1 MKLLHREDVEEAGY
15 EMPLEGLCANIDEF
29 NLEALKFAG
38 EWVLADDETLVADG
52 QQQNYLY
59 LVISGEVGIYKRNDQ
74 GQSQFIASLGQ
85 GEAFGEMAFLSGGVA
100 SADVQASGEGILW
113 RIDHER
119 MLEFI
124 GQGGPAGGQLC
135 LNIAS
140 ILSNRLVDGNRKV
153 VDMGKELQ
161 ASLQQLKQAS
171 QTGSTKDQ
179 ALRQMQGKVKGMQD
193 AFKGQ
198 SVKKSSFGWPAIAAT
213 IVAVLSLVG
222 LTVSLVTGGGG
233 ETAVGDSKLQEK
245 VDELTENEEFYQ
257 GLKARLESQNE
268 TLKSEK
274 AKLSKEREDLLA
286 QVSESMGKDAELNQL
301 KSKLADVERRLASAS
316 QSTTASPPTVVAST
330 LTPSVRPVRPSPAQ
344 AESPGDD
351 AKVVAWA
358 LKNSTL
364 VFPLHIQGKKLVT
377 LQDRTQQVKI
387 PVPSGSALKAL
398 RFHPS
403 APAVLIVSQP
413 TSDKFLA
420 SVSIADT
427 NFPEAVRPRYSAH
440 ERKVSGEAN
449 PLLSKPSTQSFR
461 PKPTTVAG
469 VSSSP
474 KPPSIPVKT
483 SSPEA
488 PVVAGKS
495 APGITTGRPLQP
507 QKPANILDSVA
518 SKPANRPDPRKPKSK
533 AENDHGTACV
543 CKDCR
548 SKKAGKSSLFGD
560 F

>member
-15 EMPLEGLCANIDEF
+15 AMPTEGLCANIDEL
-29 NLEALKFAG
+29 NLETLKFAG

-59 LVISGEVGIYKRNDQ
+59 LVISGEVGIYKSNDQ
-74 GQSQFIASLGQ
+74 GQTQFIASLGQ

-113 RIDHER
+113 RIDHDR

-140 ILSNRLVDGNRKV
+140 ILSSRLVDGNRKV

-161 ASLQQLKQAS
+161 TSLQQLKQAS

-213 IVAVLSLVG
+213 IVAVLSLAG

-233 ETAVGDSKLQEK
+233 EIAVGDSKLQEK

-286 QVSESMGKDAELNQL
+286 QVSEAMGKDAELNQL
-301 KSKLADVERRLASAS
+301 KSKLADVERRLALAS
-316 QSTTASPPTVVAST
+316 KSTTASPPTVVAST
-330 LTPSVRPVRPSPAQ
+330 LTPSVRPVRPSPTQ

-427 NFPEAVRPRYSAH
+427 NFAEAVRPRYSAH

-461 PKPTTVAG
+461 PKPTSVAG
-469 VSSSP
+469 VSSVP
-474 KPPSIPVKT
+474 KPSIPVKT

-488 PVVAGKS
+488 PVVAGKL

-533 AENDHGTACV
+533 AENDHGSACV

>member
-59 LVISGEVGIYKRNDQ
+59 LIISGEVGIYKRNDQ

-100 SADVQASGEGILW
+100 SADVQASGESILW

-124 GQGGPAGGQLC
+124 GQGGPEGGQLC

-140 ILSNRLVDGNRKV
+140 ILSSRLVDGNRKV

-161 ASLQQLKQAS
+161 ASLHQLKQAS
-171 QTGSTKDQ
+171 QAGSTKDQ

-213 IVAVLSLVG
+213 IVAVLSLAG

-233 ETAVGDSKLQEK
+233 EIAVGDSKLQEK

-301 KSKLADVERRLASAS
+301 KSQLADVERRLASAS
-316 QSTTASPPTVVAST
+316 KSTVVSAPTVVASPP
-330 LTPSVRPVRPSPAQ
+330 TPAVRPAPTQ
-344 AESPGDD
+344 AESPSDE

-427 NFPEAVRPRYSAH
+427 NFAEAVRPRYSAH
-440 ERKVSGEAN
+440 GRKVSGEAN
-449 PLLSKPSTQSFR
+449 PLLSKPATPSFR
-461 PKPTTVAG
+461 PKPTVAG
-469 VSSSP
+469 VSSVA
-474 KPPSIPVKT
+474 KPSFPVKT
-483 SSPEA
+483 SSPGT

-495 APGITTGRPLQP
+495 TPGITTGRPLQP
-507 QKPANILDSVA
+507 QKPANILDSVV

-533 AENDHGTACV
+533 AENDHGNACV

-548 SKKAGKSSLFGD
+548 GKKAGKSSLFGD

>member
-74 GQSQFIASLGQ
+74 GQSQFIASLGK

-161 ASLQQLKQAS
+161 ASLSQLKQAS

-198 SVKKSSFGWPAIAAT
+198 SVQKSSFGWPAIAAS
-213 IVAVLSLVG
+213 IVAVLSLAG
-222 LTVSLVTGGGG
+222 LSVSLVTGGGG
-233 ETAVGDSKLQEK
+233 ETAAGDSKLQNK

-257 GLKARLESQNE
+257 GLKTRLESQNE

-274 AKLSKEREDLLA
+274 TTLSKEREDLLA
-286 QVSESMGKDAELNQL
+286 QVSASMGKDAELNQL
-301 KSKLADVERRLASAS
+301 KRQLADVERRLASAS
-316 QSTTASPPTVVAST
+316 KSTVASPPTVVASSG
-330 LTPSVRPVRPSPAQ
+330 TPSFRPVPTP
-344 AESPGDD
+344 AESPNDD

-420 SVSIADT
+420 SVPIAYT
-427 NFPEAVRPRYSAH
+427 NFAEAARPRYLAH
-440 ERKVSGEAN
+440 ERKVTTEAN
-449 PLLSKPSTQSFR
+449 PLLSKPAAPSFR
-461 PKPTTVAG
+461 PKPSSVAG
-469 VSSSP
+469 VSSAP
-474 KPPSIPVKT
+474 NRGIPVKT
-483 SSPEA
+483 SSSEA

-495 APGITTGRPLQP
+495 TPSITTGRPLQL
-507 QKPANILDSVA
+507 QKPANILDSVV
-518 SKPANRPDPRKPKSK
+518 SKPSRPDPRKPKSK
-533 AENDHGTACV
+533 AENDHGNACV

-548 SKKAGKSSLFGD
+548 VKKAGKSSLFGD

>member
-140 ILSNRLVDGNRKV
+140 ILSSRLVEGNRKV

-161 ASLQQLKQAS
+161 ASLHQLKQAS
-171 QTGSTKDQ
+171 QSGSTKDQ

-198 SVKKSSFGWPAIAAT
+198 SVKKSSFGWPAIAAS
-213 IVAVLSLVG
+213 IVAVLSLAG

-233 ETAVGDSKLQEK
+233 EIAVGDSKLQEK

-274 AKLSKEREDLLA
+274 TKLSKEREDLLA

-301 KSKLADVERRLASAS
+301 KSQLADVERRLASAS
-316 QSTTASPPTVVAST
+316 KSTVASAPSVVAST
-330 LTPSVRPVRPSPAQ
+330 PTPSVRPAPTQ
-344 AESPGDD
+344 TESPNDD

-427 NFPEAVRPRYSAH
+427 NFAEAVRPRYSAH
-440 ERKVSGEAN
+440 ERKVSAKPIPCSRSL
-449 PLLSKPSTQSFR
+449 PLHHFVPNLARWQEYR
-461 PKPTTVAG
+461 
-469 VSSSP
+469 
-474 KPPSIPVKT
+474 
-483 SSPEA
+483 
-488 PVVAGKS
+488 
-495 APGITTGRPLQP
+495 L
-507 QKPANILDSVA
+507 
-518 SKPANRPDPRKPKSK
+518 
-533 AENDHGTACV
+533 
-543 CKDCR
+543 
-548 SKKAGKSSLFGD
+548 
-560 F
+560 

>member
-15 EMPLEGLCANIDEF
+15 AMPIEGLCANIDEI
-29 NLEALKFAG
+29 NLDALKFAG
-38 EWVLADDETLVADG
+38 EWVLADDEILVADG
-52 QQQNYLY
+52 QQQNFLY

-161 ASLQQLKQAS
+161 ASLHQLKQAS

-213 IVAVLSLVG
+213 IVAVLSLTG

-233 ETAVGDSKLQEK
+233 ETAVGDSKLQNK

-274 AKLSKEREDLLA
+274 TKLSKERADLLA

-301 KSKLADVERRLASAS
+301 KRQLSDVERRLASAS
-316 QSTTASPPTVVAST
+316 KSTVASPATAVASSP
-330 LTPSVRPVRPSPAQ
+330 TPSVRPAPTPS
-344 AESPGDD
+344 ESPNDD

-364 VFPLHIQGKKLVT
+364 VFPLHIKGKKMVT

-398 RFHPS
+398 RFHHS

-420 SVSIADT
+420 IVSIADT
-427 NFPEAVRPRYSAH
+427 NFAEAVRPRYLTH
-440 ERKVSGEAN
+440 QRKVTTEAN
-449 PLLSKPSTQSFR
+449 PLLSNPAATSFR
-461 PKPTTVAG
+461 PKPSSVAG
-469 VSSSP
+469 ASPGP
-474 KPPSIPVKT
+474 KPSLPVKT
-483 SSPEA
+483 SSPET

-495 APGITTGRPLQP
+495 TPGITTGRPLQP

-518 SKPANRPDPRKPKSK
+518 TKPATRPDPRKPKSK

-548 SKKAGKSSLFGD
+548 GKKAGKSSLFDD

>member
-1 MKLLHREDVEEAGY
+1 
-15 EMPLEGLCANIDEF
+15 
-29 NLEALKFAG
+29 
-38 EWVLADDETLVADG
+38 
-52 QQQNYLY
+52 
-59 LVISGEVGIYKRNDQ
+59 
-74 GQSQFIASLGQ
+74 
-85 GEAFGEMAFLSGGVA
+85 
-100 SADVQASGEGILW
+100 
-113 RIDHER
+113 
-119 MLEFI
+119 
-124 GQGGPAGGQLC
+124 
-135 LNIAS
+135 
-140 ILSNRLVDGNRKV
+140 V

-213 IVAVLSLVG
+213 IVAVLSLAG

-233 ETAVGDSKLQEK
+233 EIAVGDSKLQEK

-274 AKLSKEREDLLA
+274 AKLSKEREGLLA
-286 QVSESMGKDAELNQL
+286 QVSEAMGKDAELNQL
-301 KSKLADVERRLASAS
+301 KSKLADVERRLASTS
-316 QSTTASPPTVVAST
+316 KSTTATPPTVVAST
-330 LTPSVRPVRPSPAQ
+330 LTPTVRPVRPSPTQ

-427 NFPEAVRPRYSAH
+427 NFAEAVRPRYSAH

-461 PKPTTVAG
+461 PKPTSVAG
-469 VSSSP
+469 VSSVP
-474 KPPSIPVKT
+474 KPSIPVKT

-488 PVVAGKS
+488 PVVAGKL

-533 AENDHGTACV
+533 AENDHGSACV

>member
-59 LVISGEVGIYKRNDQ
+59 LIISGEVGIYKRNDQ

-100 SADVQASGEGILW
+100 SADVQASGESILW

-124 GQGGPAGGQLC
+124 GQGGPEGGQLC

-140 ILSNRLVDGNRKV
+140 ILSSRLVDGNRKV

-161 ASLQQLKQAS
+161 ASLHQLKQAS
-171 QTGSTKDQ
+171 QAGSTKDQ

-198 SVKKSSFGWPAIAAT
+198 SVKKSSFGWPAIAAS

-286 QVSESMGKDAELNQL
+286 QVSEAMGKDAKLNQL
-301 KSKLADVERRLASAS
+301 KSQLADVERRLASAS
-316 QSTTASPPTVVAST
+316 KSTVVSAPTVVAST
-330 LTPSVRPVRPSPAQ
+330 PTPAVRPAPTQ
-344 AESPGDD
+344 AESPSDE

-420 SVSIADT
+420 SVAIADT
-427 NFPEAVRPRYSAH
+427 NFAEAARPRYSAH

-449 PLLSKPSTQSFR
+449 PLLSKPATPSFR
-461 PKPTTVAG
+461 PKPTVAG
-469 VSSSP
+469 VSSVA
-474 KPPSIPVKT
+474 KPSFPVKT
-483 SSPEA
+483 SSPGT

-495 APGITTGRPLQP
+495 TPGITTGRPLQP

-518 SKPANRPDPRKPKSK
+518 SKPATRPDPRKPKSK
-533 AENDHGTACV
+533 AENDHGNACV

-548 SKKAGKSSLFGD
+548 GKKAGKSSLFGD

>member
-15 EMPLEGLCANIDEF
+15 AMPTEGLCANIDEL
-29 NLEALKFAG
+29 NLETLKFAG

-59 LVISGEVGIYKRNDQ
+59 LVISGEVGIYKSNDQ
-74 GQSQFIASLGQ
+74 GQTQFIASLGQ

-113 RIDHER
+113 RIDHDR

-171 QTGSTKDQ
+171 QTGSTKDH

-213 IVAVLSLVG
+213 IVAVLSLAG

-233 ETAVGDSKLQEK
+233 EIAVGDSKLQEK

-274 AKLSKEREDLLA
+274 AKLSKEREGLLA
-286 QVSESMGKDAELNQL
+286 QVSEAMGKDAELNQL
-301 KSKLADVERRLASAS
+301 KSKLADVERRLASTS
-316 QSTTASPPTVVAST
+316 KSTTATPPTVVASI
-330 LTPSVRPVRPSPAQ
+330 LTPTVRPVRPSPTQ

-398 RFHPS
+398 RFHPT

-420 SVSIADT
+420 IVSIADT
-427 NFPEAVRPRYSAH
+427 NFAEAVRPRYSAH
-440 ERKVSGEAN
+440 ERKVSGKAN
-449 PLLSKPSTQSFR
+449 PLLSKPATPSFR
-461 PKPTTVAG
+461 PKPTSVSG
-469 VSSSP
+469 VSSVP
-474 KPPSIPVKT
+474 KPGIPVKT
-483 SSPEA
+483 SSSEV
-488 PVVAGKS
+488 PVVAGKL

-518 SKPANRPDPRKPKSK
+518 SKPAIRPDPRQPKSK
-533 AENDHGTACV
+533 AENDHGSACV

>member
-59 LVISGEVGIYKRNDQ
+59 LIVSGEVGIYKRNDQ

-100 SADVQASGEGILW
+100 SADVQASGESILW

-124 GQGGPAGGQLC
+124 GQGGPEGGQLC

-140 ILSNRLVDGNRKV
+140 ILSSRLVDGNRKV

-161 ASLQQLKQAS
+161 ASLHQLKQAS
-171 QTGSTKDQ
+171 QAGSTKDQ

-213 IVAVLSLVG
+213 IVAVLSLAG

-233 ETAVGDSKLQEK
+233 EIAVGDSKLQEK

-286 QVSESMGKDAELNQL
+286 QVSESMGKDAKLNQL
-301 KSKLADVERRLASAS
+301 KGQLADVERRLASVS
-316 QSTTASPPTVVAST
+316 KSTVVSAPPVVAST
-330 LTPSVRPVRPSPAQ
+330 PTPTVRPAPTQ
-344 AESPGDD
+344 AESPSDE

-420 SVSIADT
+420 SVAIADT
-427 NFPEAVRPRYSAH
+427 NFAEAARPRYSAH

-449 PLLSKPSTQSFR
+449 PLLSKPAAPSFR
-461 PKPTTVAG
+461 PKPRVAG
-469 VSSSP
+469 VSSVA
-474 KPPSIPVKT
+474 KPSFPVKT
-483 SSPEA
+483 SSPGT

-495 APGITTGRPLQP
+495 TPGITTGRPLQP

-518 SKPANRPDPRKPKSK
+518 SKPATRPDPRKPKSK
-533 AENDHGTACV
+533 AENDHGNACV

-548 SKKAGKSSLFGD
+548 GKKAGKSSLFGD

>member
-1 MKLLHREDVEEAGY
+1 
-15 EMPLEGLCANIDEF
+15 
-29 NLEALKFAG
+29 
-38 EWVLADDETLVADG
+38 
-52 QQQNYLY
+52 
-59 LVISGEVGIYKRNDQ
+59 
-74 GQSQFIASLGQ
+74 
-85 GEAFGEMAFLSGGVA
+85 
-100 SADVQASGEGILW
+100 
-113 RIDHER
+113 
-119 MLEFI
+119 
-124 GQGGPAGGQLC
+124 
-135 LNIAS
+135 
-140 ILSNRLVDGNRKV
+140 
-153 VDMGKELQ
+153 
-161 ASLQQLKQAS
+161 
-171 QTGSTKDQ
+171 
-179 ALRQMQGKVKGMQD
+179 MQGKVKGMQD
-193 AFKGQ
+193 AFNGQ

-213 IVAVLSLVG
+213 IVAVLSLTG

-233 ETAVGDSKLQEK
+233 ETAVGDSKLQNK

-257 GLKARLESQNE
+257 GLKTRLESQNE

-274 AKLSKEREDLLA
+274 TTLSKEREDLLA
-286 QVSESMGKDAELNQL
+286 QVSASMGKDAELNQL
-301 KSKLADVERRLASAS
+301 KRQLADVERRLASAS
-316 QSTTASPPTVVAST
+316 KSTVASQPTVVASSG
-330 LTPSVRPVRPSPAQ
+330 TPSFRPVPTP
-344 AESPGDD
+344 AESPNDD

-420 SVSIADT
+420 SVPIAYT
-427 NFPEAVRPRYSAH
+427 NFAEAARPRYSAH

-449 PLLSKPSTQSFR
+449 PLLSKPATPSFR
-461 PKPTTVAG
+461 PKPTSVAG
-469 VSSSP
+469 VSSAP
-474 KPPSIPVKT
+474 KPSFPVKT
-483 SSPEA
+483 TSPDT
-488 PVVAGKS
+488 PVVASKS
-495 APGITTGRPLQP
+495 TPGITTGRPLQP

-518 SKPANRPDPRKPKSK
+518 SKPATRPDPRKPKSK

-548 SKKAGKSSLFGD
+548 GKKAGKSSLFGD

>member
-15 EMPLEGLCANIDEF
+15 SMPIEGLCANIDEL

-59 LVISGEVGIYKRNDQ
+59 LVVSGEVGIYKKNDQ
-74 GQSQFIASLGQ
+74 GQSQFIASLGTS
-85 GEAFGEMAFLSGGVA
+85 EAFGEMAFLSGGVA
-100 SADVQASGEGILW
+100 SADVQASGESILW

-140 ILSNRLVDGNRKV
+140 ILSNRLVEGNRKV

-161 ASLQQLKQAS
+161 SSLHQLKQAS

-198 SVKKSSFGWPAIAAT
+198 SVQKSSIGWPAVAAT
-213 IVAVLSLVG
+213 IVAVLSLAG

-233 ETAVGDSKLQEK
+233 ETVAGDSKLQEK
-245 VDELTENEEFYQ
+245 VAELTENEEFYQ

-286 QVSESMGKDAELNQL
+286 QVSEGMGKDAELNQL
-301 KSKLADVERRLASAS
+301 KSQLADVERRLASAS
-316 QSTTASPPTVVAST
+316 KSKIASPAPTVVAST
-330 LTPSVRPVRPSPAQ
+330 PAPSPRPAATQ
-344 AESPGDD
+344 AEAPGDD

-364 VFPLHIQGKKLVT
+364 IFPLQVQGKKLVT

-387 PVPSGSALKAL
+387 PVPSGNVLKAL

-420 SVSIADT
+420 SVPFAHT
-427 NFPEAVRPRYSAH
+427 NFAEAVRPRYLAH
-440 ERKVSGEAN
+440 QRKLTTEAN
-449 PLLSKPSTQSFR
+449 PLLSKPAAPSFR
-461 PKPTTVAG
+461 PKPSSVAG
-469 VSSSP
+469 ASSMP
-474 KPPSIPVKT
+474 KSSLPVKT
-483 SSPEA
+483 SSSEA
-488 PVVAGKS
+488 PAVGGKS
-495 APGITTGRPLQP
+495 TPGITTGRPLQP
-507 QKPANILDSVA
+507 QKPADILDSVA
-518 SKPANRPDPRKPKSK
+518 SKPSRPDPRKPKSK
-533 AENDHGTACV
+533 AENDHGSACV

-548 SKKAGKSSLFGD
+548 AKKAGKSSLFGD

>member
-29 NLEALKFAG
+29 NLESLKFAG

-59 LVISGEVGIYKRNDQ
+59 LVISGEVGINKRNDQ

-100 SADVQASGEGILW
+100 SADVQASGESILW

-140 ILSNRLVDGNRKV
+140 ILSNRLVEGNGKV

-161 ASLQQLKQAS
+161 ASLHQLKQAS

-198 SVKKSSFGWPAIAAT
+198 SIKKSSFGWPAIAAT
-213 IVAVLSLVG
+213 LVAVLSLAG

-233 ETAVGDSKLQEK
+233 ETAVGDSTLQEK

-268 TLKSEK
+268 TLKAEK

-301 KSKLADVERRLASAS
+301 KGQLADVERRLVSAS
-316 QSTTASPPTVVAST
+316 KSMVASSPTVVAST
-330 LTPSVRPVRPSPAQ
+330 PTPSVRPVPTQ

-364 VFPLHIQGKKLVT
+364 VFPLHIQGNKLVT

-403 APAVLIVSQP
+403 APAVLIVSQS

-420 SVSIADT
+420 SVPIAFT
-427 NFPEAVRPRYSAH
+427 NFAEAARPRYLAH
-440 ERKVSGEAN
+440 AHKVSSEVN
-449 PLLSKPSTQSFR
+449 PLLSKPVTPSFR
-461 PKPTTVAG
+461 PKPTSVTG
-469 VSSSP
+469 LSSGA
-474 KPPSIPVKT
+474 KPTLPVKA
-483 SSPEA
+483 SSPET

-495 APGITTGRPLQP
+495 TPGITTGRPLQP

-518 SKPANRPDPRKPKSK
+518 SKPVRPDPRKPKSK
-533 AENDHGTACV
+533 AENDHGSACV

-548 SKKAGKSSLFGD
+548 AKKAGKSSLFGD

>member
-59 LVISGEVGIYKRNDQ
+59 LIISGEVGIYKRNDQ

-100 SADVQASGEGILW
+100 SADVQASGESILW

-124 GQGGPAGGQLC
+124 GQGGPEGGQLC

-140 ILSNRLVDGNRKV
+140 ILSSRLVDGNRKV

-161 ASLQQLKQAS
+161 ASLHQLKQAS
-171 QTGSTKDQ
+171 QAGSSKDQ

-198 SVKKSSFGWPAIAAT
+198 SVKKSSFGWPAIAAS

-301 KSKLADVERRLASAS
+301 KGQLADVERRLASAS
-316 QSTTASPPTVVAST
+316 KSTVASPPTVVAST
-330 LTPSVRPVRPSPAQ
+330 PTPSVRPAPTQ
-344 AESPGDD
+344 AESPSDD

-364 VFPLHIQGKKLVT
+364 VFPLHIQSKQLVT

-420 SVSIADT
+420 SISIADT
-427 NFPEAVRPRYSAH
+427 NFAEAVRPRYSAH

-449 PLLSKPSTQSFR
+449 PLLSKPATPSFR
-461 PKPTTVAG
+461 PKPTVAG
-469 VSSSP
+469 ASSAP
-474 KPPSIPVKT
+474 NRGIPVKT
-483 SSPEA
+483 SSPET

-495 APGITTGRPLQP
+495 TPGITTGRPLQP

-518 SKPANRPDPRKPKSK
+518 SKPATRPDPRKPKSK
-533 AENDHGTACV
+533 AENDHGNACV

-548 SKKAGKSSLFGD
+548 GKKAGKSSLFGD

>member
-59 LVISGEVGIYKRNDQ
+59 LIVSGEVGIYKRNDQ

-100 SADVQASGEGILW
+100 SADVQASGESILW

-124 GQGGPAGGQLC
+124 GQGGPEGGQLC

-140 ILSNRLVDGNRKV
+140 ILSSRLVDGNRKV

-161 ASLQQLKQAS
+161 ASLHQLKQAS
-171 QTGSTKDQ
+171 QAGSTKDQ

-213 IVAVLSLVG
+213 IVAVLSLAG

-233 ETAVGDSKLQEK
+233 EIAVGDSKLQEK

-286 QVSESMGKDAELNQL
+286 QVSESMGKDAELN
-301 KSKLADVERRLASAS
+301 
-316 QSTTASPPTVVAST
+316 
-330 LTPSVRPVRPSPAQ
+330 
-344 AESPGDD
+344 
-351 AKVVAWA
+351 
-358 LKNSTL
+358 
-364 VFPLHIQGKKLVT
+364 
-377 LQDRTQQVKI
+377 
-387 PVPSGSALKAL
+387 
-398 RFHPS
+398 
-403 APAVLIVSQP
+403 
-413 TSDKFLA
+413 
-420 SVSIADT
+420 
-427 NFPEAVRPRYSAH
+427 
-440 ERKVSGEAN
+440 
-449 PLLSKPSTQSFR
+449 
-461 PKPTTVAG
+461 
-469 VSSSP
+469 
-474 KPPSIPVKT
+474 
-483 SSPEA
+483 
-488 PVVAGKS
+488 
-495 APGITTGRPLQP
+495 
-507 QKPANILDSVA
+507 
-518 SKPANRPDPRKPKSK
+518 
-533 AENDHGTACV
+533 
-543 CKDCR
+543 
-548 SKKAGKSSLFGD
+548 
-560 F
+560 

>member
-15 EMPLEGLCANIDEF
+15 QMPLEGLCANIDEF

-59 LVISGEVGIYKRNDQ
+59 LVVSGEVGIYKRNDQ

-213 IVAVLSLVG
+213 IVAVLSLAG
-222 LTVSLVTGGGG
+222 LTISLVTGGGG
-233 ETAVGDSKLQEK
+233 EIAAGDSKLQDK

-274 AKLSKEREDLLA
+274 AMLSKEREGLLA
-286 QVSESMGKDAELNQL
+286 QVSEAMGKDAELNQL
-301 KSKLADVERRLASAS
+301 KSKLADVERRLASTS
-316 QSTTASPPTVVAST
+316 KSTTATPPTVVASS
-330 LTPSVRPVRPSPAQ
+330 LTPTVRPVRPSPTQ

-427 NFPEAVRPRYSAH
+427 NFAEAVRPRYSAH

-461 PKPTTVAG
+461 PKPSPVAG
-469 VSSSP
+469 VMSSP
-474 KPPSIPVKT
+474 KPPSILVKT
-483 SSPEA
+483 SSPDA
-488 PVVAGKS
+488 PVAVGKS
-495 APGITTGRPLQP
+495 TPGITTGRPLQP
-507 QKPANILDSVA
+507 QKAANILDSVA

-548 SKKAGKSSLFGD
+548 AKKAGKSSLFGD

>member
-52 QQQNYLY
+52 QQQNFLY

-74 GQSQFIASLGQ
+74 GQSQFIASLGK

-161 ASLQQLKQAS
+161 ASLSQLKQAS

-198 SVKKSSFGWPAIAAT
+198 SIKKSSFGWPAITAS
-213 IVAVLSLVG
+213 IVAVLSLAG

-233 ETAVGDSKLQEK
+233 ETAVGDSSLQEK

-274 AKLSKEREDLLA
+274 SKLSKEREDLLA

-301 KSKLADVERRLASAS
+301 KGQLADVERRLVSAS
-316 QSTTASPPTVVAST
+316 KSMVASSPTVVAST
-330 LTPSVRPVRPSPAQ
+330 PTPSVRPVPTQ

-420 SVSIADT
+420 SVPIAYT
-427 NFPEAVRPRYSAH
+427 NFAEAVRPRYIIH
-440 ERKVSGEAN
+440 ERKVSSEAN
-449 PLLSKPSTQSFR
+449 PLLKPAAPSFR
-461 PKPTTVAG
+461 PKPSSVAG
-469 VSSSP
+469 ASSAP
-474 KPPSIPVKT
+474 NRGIPVKT
-483 SSPEA
+483 SSSEA

-495 APGITTGRPLQP
+495 TPGITTGRPLQP

-518 SKPANRPDPRKPKSK
+518 SKPVRPDPRKPKSK
-533 AENDHGTACV
+533 AENDHGSACV

-548 SKKAGKSSLFGD
+548 AKKAGKSSLFGD

>member
-59 LVISGEVGIYKRNDQ
+59 LVVSGEVGIYKRNDQ
-74 GQSQFIASLGQ
+74 GQSQFIASLGR

-140 ILSNRLVDGNRKV
+140 ILSSRLVDGNRKV

-213 IVAVLSLVG
+213 IVAVLSLAG

-233 ETAVGDSKLQEK
+233 EIAVGDSKLQEK

-274 AKLSKEREDLLA
+274 AKLSKEREGLLA
-286 QVSESMGKDAELNQL
+286 QVSEAMGKDAELNQL
-301 KSKLADVERRLASAS
+301 KSKLADVERRLASTS
-316 QSTTASPPTVVAST
+316 KSTTATPPTVVASI
-330 LTPSVRPVRPSPAQ
+330 LTPTVRPVRPSPTQ

-427 NFPEAVRPRYSAH
+427 NFAEAVRPRYSAH

-449 PLLSKPSTQSFR
+449 PLLSKPATPSFR
-461 PKPTTVAG
+461 PRPTVAG

-474 KPPSIPVKT
+474 KPSIPVKT

-488 PVVAGKS
+488 PVVAGKL

>member
-59 LVISGEVGIYKRNDQ
+59 LVISGEVGINKRNDQ

-100 SADVQASGEGILW
+100 SADVQASGESILW

-140 ILSNRLVDGNRKV
+140 ILSNRLVEGNGKV

-161 ASLQQLKQAS
+161 ASLHQLKQAS
-171 QTGSTKDQ
+171 HTGSTKDQ

-213 IVAVLSLVG
+213 LVAVLSLAG

-233 ETAVGDSKLQEK
+233 ETAVGDSTLQEK

-268 TLKSEK
+268 ILKAEK

-286 QVSESMGKDAELNQL
+286 QVSESMGKDVELNQL
-301 KSKLADVERRLASAS
+301 KGQLADVERRLASAS
-316 QSTTASPPTVVAST
+316 RSMVASSPTVVAST
-330 LTPSVRPVRPSPAQ
+330 PTPSVRPVQTQ

-364 VFPLHIQGKKLVT
+364 VFPLHIQGNKLVT

-387 PVPSGSALKAL
+387 PVPSGNALKAL

-403 APAVLIVSQP
+403 APAVLIVSQS

-420 SVSIADT
+420 SVPIAHT
-427 NFPEAVRPRYSAH
+427 NFAEAARPRYLAH
-440 ERKVSGEAN
+440 AHKVSSEVN
-449 PLLSKPSTQSFR
+449 SLLSKPGTPSFR
-461 PKPTTVAG
+461 PKPTSVTG
-469 VSSSP
+469 LSSGA
-474 KPPSIPVKT
+474 KPTLPVKA
-483 SSPEA
+483 SSPET
-488 PVVAGKS
+488 PVVAGGS
-495 APGITTGRPLQP
+495 TPGITTGRPLQP

-518 SKPANRPDPRKPKSK
+518 SKPVRPDPRKPKSK
-533 AENDHGTACV
+533 AENDHGSACV

-548 SKKAGKSSLFGD
+548 AKKAGKSSLFGD

>member
-140 ILSNRLVDGNRKV
+140 ILSSRLVEGNRKV

-161 ASLQQLKQAS
+161 ASLHQLKQAS

-213 IVAVLSLVG
+213 LIAVLSLAG

-233 ETAVGDSKLQEK
+233 EIAVGDSKLQEK

-301 KSKLADVERRLASAS
+301 KSQLTDVERRLASAS
-316 QSTTASPPTVVAST
+316 KSTVASAPTVVASIA
-330 LTPSVRPVRPSPAQ
+330 TPSVRPAPTQ
-344 AESPGDD
+344 AESPSDD

-427 NFPEAVRPRYSAH
+427 NFAEAVRPRYSAH

-449 PLLSKPSTQSFR
+449 PLLSKPATPSFR
-461 PKPTTVAG
+461 PKPSSVAG
-469 VSSSP
+469 VPSVA
-474 KPPSIPVKT
+474 KPSFPVKT
-483 SSPEA
+483 SSLGP
-488 PVVAGKS
+488 PIVAGKS
-495 APGITTGRPLQP
+495 TPGITTGRPLQP

-548 SKKAGKSSLFGD
+548 GKKAGKSSLFGD

>member
-1 MKLLHREDVEEAGY
+1 
-15 EMPLEGLCANIDEF
+15 
-29 NLEALKFAG
+29 
-38 EWVLADDETLVADG
+38 
-52 QQQNYLY
+52 
-59 LVISGEVGIYKRNDQ
+59 
-74 GQSQFIASLGQ
+74 
-85 GEAFGEMAFLSGGVA
+85 
-100 SADVQASGEGILW
+100 
-113 RIDHER
+113 
-119 MLEFI
+119 
-124 GQGGPAGGQLC
+124 
-135 LNIAS
+135 
-140 ILSNRLVDGNRKV
+140 
-153 VDMGKELQ
+153 
-161 ASLQQLKQAS
+161 
-171 QTGSTKDQ
+171 
-179 ALRQMQGKVKGMQD
+179 MQGKVKGMQD

-213 IVAVLSLVG
+213 IVAVLSLTG

-233 ETAVGDSKLQEK
+233 ETAVGDSKLQNK

-257 GLKARLESQNE
+257 GLKTRLESQNE

-274 AKLSKEREDLLA
+274 TTLSKEREDLLA
-286 QVSESMGKDAELNQL
+286 QVSASMGKDAELNQL
-301 KSKLADVERRLASAS
+301 KRQLADVERRLASAS
-316 QSTTASPPTVVAST
+316 KSTVVSPPTVVASSG
-330 LTPSVRPVRPSPAQ
+330 TPSFRPVPTP
-344 AESPGDD
+344 AESPNDD

-427 NFPEAVRPRYSAH
+427 NFAEAVRPRYSAH

-449 PLLSKPSTQSFR
+449 PLLSKPSTPSFR
-461 PKPTTVAG
+461 PKPTSAAG
-469 VSSSP
+469 VSSAP
-474 KPPSIPVKT
+474 KPSFLVKT
-483 SSPEA
+483 SSSNT

-495 APGITTGRPLQP
+495 TPGITTGRPLQP

-518 SKPANRPDPRKPKSK
+518 SKPATRPDPRKPKSK

-548 SKKAGKSSLFGD
+548 GKKAGKSSLFGD

>member
-1 MKLLHREDVEEAGY
+1 VEEAGY

-38 EWVLADDETLVADG
+38 EWVLADDETLVAEG
-52 QQQNYLY
+52 HQQNYLY
-59 LVISGEVGIYKRNDQ
+59 LVVSGEVGIYKRNDQ

-100 SADVQASGEGILW
+100 SADVQASGEGVLW

-161 ASLQQLKQAS
+161 ASLHQLKQDS

-213 IVAVLSLVG
+213 IVAVLSLAG
-222 LTVSLVTGGGG
+222 LAVSLVTGGGG
-233 ETAVGDSKLQEK
+233 ETTVGDSKLQEK
-245 VDELTENEEFYQ
+245 VVELTENEEFYQ

-274 AKLSKEREDLLA
+274 AKLSNEREDLLA
-286 QVSESMGKDAELNQL
+286 QVSASMGKDAELNQL
-301 KSKLADVERRLASAS
+301 KRQLADVERRLASAS
-316 QSTTASPPTVVAST
+316 KSPVASPPTVVASSP
-330 LTPSVRPVRPSPAQ
+330 TPSFRPVPTP
-344 AESPGDD
+344 AESPNDD

-364 VFPLHIQGKKLVT
+364 VFPLHIQGNKLVT

-403 APAVLIVSQP
+403 APAVLIVSQS

-420 SVSIADT
+420 SVPIAHT
-427 NFPEAVRPRYSAH
+427 NFAEAARPRYLAH
-440 ERKVSGEAN
+440 AHKVSSEVN
-449 PLLSKPSTQSFR
+449 PLLSKPGPPSFR
-461 PKPTTVAG
+461 PKPTSVTG
-469 VSSSP
+469 LSSGA
-474 KPPSIPVKT
+474 KPTLPVKA
-483 SSPEA
+483 SSPET

-495 APGITTGRPLQP
+495 TPGITTGRPLQP

-518 SKPANRPDPRKPKSK
+518 SKPVRPDPRKPKSK
-533 AENDHGTACV
+533 AENDHGSACV

-548 SKKAGKSSLFGD
+548 AKKAGKSSLFGD

>member
-59 LVISGEVGIYKRNDQ
+59 LVVSGEVGIYKRNDQ

-171 QTGSTKDQ
+171 KTGSTKDQ

-198 SVKKSSFGWPAIAAT
+198 SVKKSSFGWTAIAAM
-213 IVAVLSLVG
+213 IVAVLSLAG
-222 LTVSLVTGGGG
+222 LTVSIVTGGGG
-233 ETAVGDSKLQEK
+233 EIAAGDSKLQEK

-274 AKLSKEREDLLA
+274 AKLSKEREALLA
-286 QVSESMGKDAELNQL
+286 QVSEAMGKDAELNQL

-316 QSTTASPPTVVAST
+316 KSTTASPPTVVAST
-330 LTPSVRPVRPSPAQ
+330 LTPTVRPVRPSPSQ

-351 AKVVAWA
+351 AKVVTWA

-427 NFPEAVRPRYSAH
+427 NFAEAVRPRYSAH

-461 PKPTTVAG
+461 PKPTSVTG

-483 SSPEA
+483 SSSEA
-488 PVVAGKS
+488 PAVAGKS
-495 APGITTGRPLQP
+495 TPGITTGRPLQP
-507 QKPANILDSVA
+507 QKAANILDSVA
-518 SKPANRPDPRKPKSK
+518 SKPANRPGSRKPKPK

-548 SKKAGKSSLFGD
+548 AKKAGKSSLFGD

>member
-140 ILSNRLVDGNRKV
+140 ILSSRLVEGNRKV
-153 VDMGKELQ
+153 VDMSKELQ
-161 ASLQQLKQAS
+161 ASLHQLKQAS
-171 QTGSTKDQ
+171 QSGSTKDQ

-213 IVAVLSLVG
+213 LIAVLSLAG

-233 ETAVGDSKLQEK
+233 EIAVGDSKLQEK

-301 KSKLADVERRLASAS
+301 KSQLADVERRLASAS
-316 QSTTASPPTVVAST
+316 KSTVASAPTVVAST
-330 LTPSVRPVRPSPAQ
+330 PTPSVRPAPTQ
-344 AESPGDD
+344 AESPNDD

-427 NFPEAVRPRYSAH
+427 NFAEAVRPRYSAH

-449 PLLSKPSTQSFR
+449 PLLSKATTPSLR
-461 PKPTTVAG
+461 PKPSSVAG
-469 VSSSP
+469 VSSVA
-474 KPPSIPVKT
+474 KPSFPVKT
-483 SSPEA
+483 SSSETPI
-488 PVVAGKS
+488 VAGKS
-495 APGITTGRPLQP
+495 TPGITTGRPLQS

-548 SKKAGKSSLFGD
+548 GKKAGKSSLFGD

>member
-1 MKLLHREDVEEAGY
+1 MKLLHREEVEEAGY
-15 EMPLEGLCANIDEF
+15 EMPFEGLCANIDEF

-52 QQQNYLY
+52 QQQNFLY

-140 ILSNRLVDGNRKV
+140 ILSSRLVEGNRKV

-161 ASLQQLKQAS
+161 ASLHQLKQAS

-198 SVKKSSFGWPAIAAT
+198 SVKKSSFGWPAIAAS
-213 IVAVLSLVG
+213 IVAVLSLAG

-233 ETAVGDSKLQEK
+233 EIAVGDSKLQEK

-274 AKLSKEREDLLA
+274 AKLSKEREDLLT

-301 KSKLADVERRLASAS
+301 KSQLADVERRLASAS
-316 QSTTASPPTVVAST
+316 QSTGASSPTVVAST
-330 LTPSVRPVRPSPAQ
+330 PTPSVRPAPTQADSPS
-344 AESPGDD
+344 DD
-351 AKVVAWA
+351 GKAVAWA

-364 VFPLHIQGKKLVT
+364 VFPLHIQGRKLVT

-427 NFPEAVRPRYSAH
+427 NFAEAVRPRYSAH

-449 PLLSKPSTQSFR
+449 PLLSKPATPSFR
-461 PKPTTVAG
+461 PKPSSVAG
-469 VSSSP
+469 V
-474 KPPSIPVKT
+474 PSAPNRGVLVKI
-483 SSPEA
+483 SSPET
-488 PVVAGKS
+488 PVVAGKLT
-495 APGITTGRPLQP
+495 PGITTGRPLQP

-518 SKPANRPDPRKPKSK
+518 SKPATRTDPRKPKSK
-533 AENDHGTACV
+533 AENDHGNACV

-548 SKKAGKSSLFGD
+548 GKKAGKSSLFGD

>member
-140 ILSNRLVDGNRKV
+140 ILSSRLVEGNRKV
-153 VDMGKELQ
+153 VDMSKELQ
-161 ASLQQLKQAS
+161 ASLHQLKQAS
-171 QTGSTKDQ
+171 QSGSTKDQ

-213 IVAVLSLVG
+213 LIAVLSLAG

-233 ETAVGDSKLQEK
+233 EIAVGDSKLQEK

-301 KSKLADVERRLASAS
+301 KSQLADVERRLASAAK
-316 QSTTASPPTVVAST
+316 STVASAPTVVAST
-330 LTPSVRPVRPSPAQ
+330 PTPSVRPAPTQ
-344 AESPGDD
+344 AESPNDD
-351 AKVVAWA
+351 AK
-358 LKNSTL
+358 
-364 VFPLHIQGKKLVT
+364 IG
-377 LQDRTQQVKI
+377 R
-387 PVPSGSALKAL
+387 
-398 RFHPS
+398 
-403 APAVLIVSQP
+403 
-413 TSDKFLA
+413 A
-420 SVSIADT
+420 SC
-427 NFPEAVRPRYSAH
+427 R
-440 ERKVSGEAN
+440 ERV
-449 PLLSKPSTQSFR
+449 
-461 PKPTTVAG
+461 
-469 VSSSP
+469 
-474 KPPSIPVKT
+474 
-483 SSPEA
+483 
-488 PVVAGKS
+488 
-495 APGITTGRPLQP
+495 
-507 QKPANILDSVA
+507 
-518 SKPANRPDPRKPKSK
+518 
-533 AENDHGTACV
+533 
-543 CKDCR
+543 
-548 SKKAGKSSLFGD
+548 
-560 F
+560 